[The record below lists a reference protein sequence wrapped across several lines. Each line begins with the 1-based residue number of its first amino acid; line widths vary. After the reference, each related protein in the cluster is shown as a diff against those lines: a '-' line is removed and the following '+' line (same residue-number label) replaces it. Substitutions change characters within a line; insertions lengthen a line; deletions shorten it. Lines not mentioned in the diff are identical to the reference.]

1 MDKVNVTGLSF
12 EEIQGLLVGVAGS
25 SVNIRGL
32 HAPYT
37 PADEFCVVL
46 IRSAYSRAHFIKNLD
61 VESGIDVNALAEQ
74 VLREA
79 FVLRNAVVDLK
90 TANIK
95 VLYYLQFICFT
106 STKLQIL
113 TPAASSPSS
122 SLTSSTKMK

>member
-1 MDKVNVTGLSF
+1 MNVTGLSF

-61 VESGIDVNALAEQ
+61 VESGMDVNALAEQ
-74 VLREA
+74 ILREA

-95 VLYYLQFICFT
+95 VLYLQFICFA
-106 STKLQIL
+106 SSKLQKL

-122 SLTSSTKMK
+122 SLTSSTRMK

>member
-46 IRSAYSRAHFIKNLD
+46 IRSAYSRAHFRKNLD
-61 VESGIDVNALAEQ
+61 VESGMDVNALAEQ
-74 VLREA
+74 ILREA

-95 VLYYLQFICFT
+95 VLYFQFICFA
-106 STKLQIL
+106 SSKLQKL

-122 SLTSSTKMK
+122 SLTSSTRMK

>member
-1 MDKVNVTGLSF
+1 VDKVNVTGLSF

-61 VESGIDVNALAEQ
+61 VESGMDVNALAEQ
-74 VLREA
+74 ILREA

-95 VLYYLQFICFT
+95 VLYLQFICFA
-106 STKLQIL
+106 SSKLQKL

-122 SLTSSTKMK
+122 SLTSSTRMK

>member
-1 MDKVNVTGLSF
+1 VDKLNVTGLSF

-37 PADEFCVVL
+37 PADEFCAVL

-95 VLYYLQFICFT
+95 VLYLQFICFT

-122 SLTSSTKMK
+122 SLTSSTRMK

>member
-1 MDKVNVTGLSF
+1 MNVTGLSF
-12 EEIQGLLVGVAGS
+12 EEIQGLRVGVAGS

-37 PADEFCVVL
+37 PADEFCAVL

-95 VLYYLQFICFT
+95 VLYLQFICFS
-106 STKLQIL
+106 STKRQIL
-113 TPAASSPSS
+113 TPAASSPLS
-122 SLTSSTKMK
+122 SLTNSTRMK